1 VTIRRRA
8 GLVARRAVVRA
19 AGRFGLETFAP
30 AVGYR
35 EHLDEL
41 AEYVEDDRE
50 VRDKR
55 PTTLDGEGRDL
66 TLTLEGL
73 EDVLGG
79 ERWRGASILE
89 VGPKYGI
96 HSRWL
101 DRELA
106 PSELVFC
113 DFPSDRPLH
122 ERWQGELT
130 GPHTW
135 VYADLLTA
143 RELQALQP
151 FDLVLFLGVLYHS
164 VYHLQLLAA
173 LNRVTRAG
181 GSMLLETTFD
191 PRCDASVRL
200 RWQEGT
206 AKAKAVPTIDALRV
220 LLAWAG
226 WRRVR
231 RFTDYRPDSTEAL
244 FLCEKTDELVEGSD
258 FAPIVRPH
266 RPASGTI
273 DGTLM
278 A

>member
-1 VTIRRRA
+1 VGAI
-8 GLVARRAVVRA
+8 ARRAVVRA

-35 EHLDEL
+35 DHLDEL
-41 AEYVEDDRE
+41 AKYVEDDRL
-50 VRDKR
+50 VRDSR
-55 PTTLDGEGRDL
+55 PTTLDTEGRDL

-79 ERWRGASILE
+79 ERWRGARILE

-96 HSRWL
+96 HSLWL
-101 DRELA
+101 DRELEPA
-106 PSELVFC
+106 ELVFC
-113 DFPSDRPLH
+113 DFASDRPLH

-130 GPHTW
+130 RPHAW
-135 VYADLLTA
+135 VYGDLVTA
-143 RELQALQP
+143 RELEGMEP

-173 LNRVTRAG
+173 VNRVTRAG

-191 PRCDASVRL
+191 ARSDASVRL

-206 AKAKAVPTIDALRV
+206 GKAKAVPTIDALRV
-220 LLAWAG
+220 LLAWTG
-226 WRRVR
+226 WRTVR
-231 RFTDYRPDSTEAL
+231 RLTGYRPGSTEAL

-258 FAPIVRPH
+258 FAAVVRPQ
-266 RPASGTI
+266 RPRHA
-273 DGTLM
+273 
-278 A
+278 